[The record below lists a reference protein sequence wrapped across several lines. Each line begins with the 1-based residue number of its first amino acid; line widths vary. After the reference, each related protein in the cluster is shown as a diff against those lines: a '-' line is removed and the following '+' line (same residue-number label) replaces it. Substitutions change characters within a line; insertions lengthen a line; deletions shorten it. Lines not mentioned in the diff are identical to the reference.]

1 MSYFFICF
9 NGDFPIE
16 DAGKTVLSFT
26 MSGHS
31 SPSRLVSASSSSS
44 LSPFPVLSPSLLPL
58 LSRGVSRNV
67 PDSLFR
73 SSFHVAF
80 AFVKFFGR
88 KTGREATVLGSRR
101 AEKLWPCR
109 DAPHCRLARVCLL
122 IVDRIFLLIRVIET
136 RKCLIIAVAGI
147 SYVQERKRKNRHEV
161 VSE

>member
-1 MSYFFICF
+1 
-9 NGDFPIE
+9 
-16 DAGKTVLSFT
+16 

-31 SPSRLVSASSSSS
+31 SPSHLGIRFLFIIFIP
-44 LSPFPVLSPSLLPL
+44 LSRTFSVPSPSAL
-58 LSRGVSRNV
+58 RGVSRNV

-136 RKCLIIAVAGI
+136 RKCLIIAVG
-147 SYVQERKRKNRHEV
+147 YRMFKREKGKIDTRSFLNNYHDTILRYA
-161 VSE
+161 